1 MSDTLLAHRTE
12 APASGRQRTFSWA
25 LIAVGILVALV
36 IPLFV
41 SAYWLQLAFTVC
53 SLGVAMVGLTMLTGA
68 GQLSMGAPFFMA
80 VGSLT
85 YVVLAGSPTDS
96 GEVIGFG
103 LPPVAAA
110 IAGTVAGGIA
120 GLIFSP
126 IASRLSGIYLAM
138 ASLGLVILA
147 EHILNNMALL
157 SGGFNGRRS
166 PDFELFGIV
175 FGRTSD
181 PLVIFGV
188 PFGRQEW
195 LWYLGIGLL
204 LAAILFA
211 RNIKRS
217 RSGRALQ
224 LVANS
229 DLTAS
234 VAGVHVRAYKA
245 RIFFLSS
252 LYGGLGGVLYTLAMG
267 SIAPTSFNIDLALK
281 TLAIIV
287 IGGIGSIGGAV
298 AGTVFVVCLPLVLQ
312 PLLGYVPFLANDA
325 ATASYI
331 SRYVYGLAVILVLL
345 FWPRGLAGI
354 GAALASGFQSRRSA
368 RLAHEKEVED
378 A

>member
-1 MSDTLLAHRTE
+1 MSDTLLANRADQL
-12 APASGRQRTFSWA
+12 APARGRTFSWA
-25 LIAVGILVALV
+25 LIAVGIVVALV

-41 SAYWLQLAFTVC
+41 STYWLQLAFTVC
-53 SLGVAMVGLTMLTGA
+53 SLGIAMIGLTMLTGA

-85 YVVLAGSPTDS
+85 YVVLAGTPS
-96 GEVIGFG
+96 GPGDVIGFG

-110 IAGTVAGGIA
+110 IAGTVAGGVA

-147 EHILNNMALL
+147 EHILNNVSLL

-166 PDFELFGIV
+166 PDFALFGIV
-175 FGRTSD
+175 FGRTAD
-181 PLVIFGV
+181 PPVLFGV

-195 LWYLGIGLL
+195 LWYLGIALL

-211 RNIKRS
+211 RNIQRS

-224 LVANS
+224 LVANG

-267 SIAPTSFNIDLALK
+267 SIAPTSFNMDLALK

-287 IGGIGSIGGAV
+287 IGGIGSIGGAL

-312 PLLGYVPFLANDA
+312 PLLGYLPFLASDA

-331 SRYVYGLAVILVLL
+331 SRYVYGIAVILVLL
-345 FWPRGLAGI
+345 FWPQGLAGI
-354 GAALASGFQSRRSA
+354 WATLVSGFQGRRSGPQP
-368 RLAHEKEVED
+368 LEKEDQD